1 MTTVACSSKEQ
12 SCKTESKEAVIGLKV
27 WENKRG
33 KGEWPLTEERKE
45 WGRASRREVRRV
57 EMMVALQEAQ

>member
-1 MTTVACSSKEQ
+1 
-12 SCKTESKEAVIGLKV
+12 
-27 WENKRG
+27 
-33 KGEWPLTEERKE
+33 LTEERKE